1 MVLRRREFI
10 DQFLQEPWRGGDPA
24 STMLSRIGY
33 SPVDLGRSR
42 RELKAAWRKRVDRAR
57 SRYEEKAAIRK
68 KMVAERSVWP
78 INREPDPDGRYAL
91 SVALQEE
98 SAARTEFM
106 RLLTIHTEL
115 ILHETPP
122 EEQRGS

>member
-1 MVLRRREFI
+1 M
-10 DQFLQEPWRGGDPA
+10 
-24 STMLSRIGY
+24 
-33 SPVDLGRSR
+33 
-42 RELKAAWRKRVDRAR
+42 DRPH
-57 SRYEEKAAIRK
+57 SRYEEKAAIGK

-106 RLLTIHTEL
+106 RVLTIHTDL
-115 ILHETPP
+115 ILHRTPP
-122 EEQRGS
+122 EERPGS

>member
-24 STMLSRIGY
+24 SGY
-33 SPVDLGRSR
+33 PPVDLRRSR
-42 RELKAAWRKRVDRAR
+42 RQLEAAGRERVDRAR
-57 SRYEEKAAIRK
+57 SCYEEKAAIRK

-78 INREPDPDGRYAL
+78 INREPHPDGRYAL

-98 SAARTEFM
+98 SAARTEF
-106 RLLTIHTEL
+106 IA
-115 ILHETPP
+115 PP
-122 EEQRGS
+122 DNPH